1 MLQQKRLPL
10 SQLTSYIMFFSK
22 KVALLALFF
31 FIFNATLFSFNSAI
45 AVEKNDPSVMFLTSI
60 KDMIADYQQEQYENG
75 KRVITNG
82 KIVVQK
88 PDKIMLTHNSKQM
101 KLKIVSI
108 NGNVKMI
115 DEDLKQTTY
124 IDNKYSEL
132 MQFFTKNLKP
142 ERLKKN
148 NQGDLCMSFRHLD
161 NNFDACLKMD
171 LQKQTLNNISV
182 FTEDQSS
189 ASTDKQQKTMF
200 QIMNITFQ
208 NVKIN
213 QGIDKKIF
221 FIKDTRI
228 FDDEDEI

>member
-1 MLQQKRLPL
+1 MLQQK
-10 SQLTSYIMFFSK
+10 QLLLFQLISHVMFFSK

-31 FIFNATLFSFNSAI
+31 FFFNSILFSFNFAI

-60 KDMIADYQQEQYENG
+60 KDMTADYRQEQYENG
-75 KRVITNG
+75 KRVMTNG
-82 KIVVQK
+82 KIAVQK

-148 NQGDLCMSFRHLD
+148 NQGDLCMSFKHLD
-161 NNFDACLKMD
+161 NNFDACLRMD
-171 LQKQTLNNISV
+171 LQKQTLNNIFV
-182 FTEDQSS
+182 FTEDHN
-189 ASTDKQQKTMF
+189 TTVTNKQQKTMF

-213 QGIDKKIF
+213 QGVDKKIF

>member
-1 MLQQKRLPL
+1 
-10 SQLTSYIMFFSK
+10 MFFSK

-31 FIFNATLFSFNSAI
+31 FIFHATLFSFNSAI
-45 AVEKNDPSVMFLTSI
+45 ALEKNDPSVMFLTSI
-60 KDMIADYQQEQYENG
+60 KDMTADYRQEQYENG

-132 MQFFTKNLKP
+132 MQFFTKNLKTK
-142 ERLKKN
+142 R
-148 NQGDLCMSFRHLD
+148 
-161 NNFDACLKMD
+161 
-171 LQKQTLNNISV
+171 
-182 FTEDQSS
+182 
-189 ASTDKQQKTMF
+189 
-200 QIMNITFQ
+200 
-208 NVKIN
+208 
-213 QGIDKKIF
+213 
-221 FIKDTRI
+221 
-228 FDDEDEI
+228 